1 MGSNNRKNNNSI
13 NLDLYLDVYLN
24 KSLSNINSQL
34 KPEQTTNFIINLYT
48 NSNAKYKDTDIN
60 LFHKSIIDM
69 SNILKNPYIID
80 LENYNPYKKNN
91 IVLAMFLKDIIY
103 IINKSQYNNK
113 NFNIKVGGYFLNK
126 LKIQKYIC
134 DLIDLYQDFKMNENL
149 IIKDSQYYNELMI
162 LSQSYSYDNIKELS
176 LNDINKNIDYIKKLI
191 INSILI

>member
-1 MGSNNRKNNNSI
+1 MGSNNSKNNNSI

-24 KSLSNINSQL
+24 KSLSNINSQF
-34 KPEQTTNFIINLYT
+34 KPEQTTDFIINLYT

-60 LFHKSIIDM
+60 VFHKSIIDM
-69 SNILKNPYIID
+69 LNILKNPYIID

>member
-1 MGSNNRKNNNSI
+1 
-13 NLDLYLDVYLN
+13 
-24 KSLSNINSQL
+24 
-34 KPEQTTNFIINLYT
+34 
-48 NSNAKYKDTDIN
+48 
-60 LFHKSIIDM
+60 
-69 SNILKNPYIID
+69 
-80 LENYNPYKKNN
+80 
-91 IVLAMFLKDIIY
+91 MFLKDIIY

>member
-1 MGSNNRKNNNSI
+1 MGSNNSKNNNSI

-34 KPEQTTNFIINLYT
+34 KPEQTTDFIINLYT

-60 LFHKSIIDM
+60 VFHKSIIDM

>member
-1 MGSNNRKNNNSI
+1 
-13 NLDLYLDVYLN
+13 
-24 KSLSNINSQL
+24 
-34 KPEQTTNFIINLYT
+34 
-48 NSNAKYKDTDIN
+48 
-60 LFHKSIIDM
+60 M

-103 IINKSQYNNK
+103 IINKVPYDNK

-126 LKIQKYIC
+126 LKIQKFIC
-134 DLIDLYQDFKMNENL
+134 DLIDLYQDLYQDFKMNENL

-162 LSQSYSYDNIKELS
+162 LSQSYTYVINTQITE
-176 LNDINKNIDYIKKLI
+176 DILNKNISYIKKLI